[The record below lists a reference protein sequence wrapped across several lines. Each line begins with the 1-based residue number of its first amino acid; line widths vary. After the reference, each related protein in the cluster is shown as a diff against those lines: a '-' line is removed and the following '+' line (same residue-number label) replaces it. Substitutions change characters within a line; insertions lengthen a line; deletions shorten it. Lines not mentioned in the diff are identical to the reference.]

1 MIGDGMGMAQIS
13 AALHRSRRGLNLERM
28 PVVGLQK
35 THSSDNL
42 VTDSGAAAT
51 AIACGRKTYNFAIG
65 MDAES
70 VPCRTILEEMKASGY
85 ATGIVVTSPITH
97 ATPAAFYAHQ
107 ANRVYYEDIAADL
120 VKAEIDFFVG
130 GGKRYFDN
138 RESDNANLIDELKW
152 KGYSISSYL
161 ETPLQEAPIPYNQ
174 RFGYFTA
181 DTKPLPV
188 TVGRTYLPYASQL
201 GTRFLERIS
210 KKGFFFLIE
219 GSQIDWGGHGTDSEY
234 LINEMLDF
242 DRALGNV
249 LQFARHRENTLV
261 IVTGDHE
268 CGGYAINPGSTSEEI
283 QGEFT
288 TNGHTAT
295 MIPVFAYG
303 PGAHLFS
310 GVYDN
315 TDIYKKIKEALSLN
329 QQSAANAQFPSA
341 R

>member
-1 MIGDGMGMAQIS
+1 MIGDGMGLTQIS
-13 AALHRSRRGLNLERM
+13 AALYRNKKGLHLEKM

-35 THSSDNL
+35 TRSADNL

-51 AIACGRKTYNFAIG
+51 AMACGRKTYNFAIG
-65 MDAES
+65 LDAGS
-70 VPCRTILEEMKASGY
+70 APCQTILETMKASGY
-85 ATGIVVTSPITH
+85 ATGLVVTSPITH

-107 ANRVYYEDIAADL
+107 PNRVYYEDIAADL
-120 VKAEIDFFVG
+120 VKAEVDFFVG

-138 RESDNANLIDELKW
+138 RESDNSDLIQELKW
-152 KGYSISSYL
+152 NGYSINTYL
-161 ETPLQEAPIPYNQ
+161 ELPLQEAPIPYDQ

-188 TVGRTYLPYASQL
+188 TVGRSYLPYASQL
-201 GTRFLERIS
+201 GARFLERFS
-210 KKGFFFLIE
+210 KKGFFMMIE
-219 GSQIDWGGHGTDSEY
+219 GSQIDWGGHGMDSEY

-242 DRALGNV
+242 DRALGNI
-249 LQFARHRENTLV
+249 LSFAKSRGNTLV

-268 CGGYAINPGSTSEEI
+268 CGGYAINPGSTRDEI
-283 QGEFT
+283 QGAFT

-303 PGAHLFS
+303 PGSHLFA

-315 TDIYKKIKEALSLN
+315 TAIHSKIKEALALDN
-329 QQSAANAQFPSA
+329 TQAQ